1 MCVQDRIKHLEDKV
15 MKSKVSLAEERTKL
29 LKIAK
34 ELEDEK
40 VIHQNTGERCSREE
54 AKVRSTH

>member
-1 MCVQDRIKHLEDKV
+1 VQDRIKHLEEKV

-54 AKVRSTH
+54 AKVRTTH